1 MEALFTPAEMTEID
15 HAAPARGANV
25 PALMENAGSAVAR
38 AIHRRYRP
46 CRVLVLAGPGNNGG
60 DGYVTARHLAARG
73 WPVVVAPV
81 GTPRPGSPAADAAAQ
96 WRGPLVEPT
105 IARVA
110 AAELVIDAIFG
121 AGLARDITPECA
133 ALLAAARALVAID
146 MPSGVDGATGALRGK
161 AAQAA
166 LTITFVARKPGHLL
180 RPGKA
185 HCGMVLCADIG
196 MPAGAVATIT
206 PTLWRNTPALWQLP
220 VLAAAG
226 HKFDRG
232 HLTILAG
239 PMSGAAIL
247 AANAARRAGVGLLSL
262 ATETSLTETS
272 LTDTPLTGTAPGI
285 MIRTDPIAT
294 LLADHRR
301 QVWLC
306 GPGLGID
313 RAGPLLV
320 TLIAANRTI
329 LADADALTACA
340 DHPER
345 LHGVGVITPH
355 EGEFSRVFPH
365 LAGDK
370 LSRARAAAAI
380 TGAIVVLKGEDTVIA
395 APDGR
400 AAINDNAPP
409 SLATAGSGDTLS
421 GIIAGLLTQGMP
433 AFEAACAGVWL
444 HGAAAHTH
452 GPGLIAE
459 DLAEA
464 LPAVLATLQATRN
477 TT

>member
-1 MEALFTPAEMTEID
+1 MEPLFTPAETARID
-15 HAAPARGANV
+15 QAAPAHGATL
-25 PALMENAGSAVAR
+25 PALMEHAGRAVAN

-60 DGYVTARHLAARG
+60 DGYVAARHLAARG
-73 WPVVVAPV
+73 WPVMVAPV

-96 WRGPLVEPT
+96 WRFPLVEAT
-105 IARVA
+105 TTRVSA
-110 AAELVIDAIFG
+110 ADLVIDAIFG
-121 AGLARDITPECA
+121 AGLARDLAPDCA
-133 ALLAAARALVAID
+133 ALLAAARTLVAID
-146 MPSGVDGATGALRGK
+146 MPSGVDGATGALRGR
-161 AAQAA
+161 AARAA

-180 RPGKA
+180 LPGKA
-185 HCGMVLCADIG
+185 HCGTVLCADIA
-196 MPAGAVATIT
+196 MPPGAIATIT

-220 VLAAAG
+220 VLATAG

-239 PMSGAAIL
+239 AMSGAAIL
-247 AANAARRAGVGLLSL
+247 AANAARRAGAGLLTL
-262 ATETSLTETS
+262 A
-272 LTDTPLTGTAPGI
+272 TDTPLTNTPLIGAAPGI
-285 MIRTDPIAT
+285 MIRTDPLAT
-294 LLADHRR
+294 LLADPRR

-313 RAGPLLV
+313 RAGPLLA

-370 LSRARAAAAI
+370 LSRARAAATI
-380 TGAIVVLKGEDTVIA
+380 TGAVVVLKGEDTVIA

-400 AAINDNAPP
+400 AVINDNAPP

-421 GIIAGLLTQGMP
+421 GIIAGLLTQGMKP
-433 AFEAACAGVWL
+433 FEAACAGVWL
-444 HGAAAHTH
+444 HGAAARTH

-459 DLAEA
+459 DLADA
-464 LPAVLATLQATRN
+464 LPAVLATLQTARNAT
-477 TT
+477 